1 MANTLDNIKAALIDL
16 DIPQVASRVRQ
27 ALAEGLSPETVLEE
41 GLIAGMNVI
50 GERFN
55 EGELFMPEILV
66 AAKAMHAGME
76 ILKPLLTGT
85 GHRAKGTVVIGTI
98 QGDLHDIGKNLVAM
112 MLEGAGFSVV
122 DLGVDV
128 SAEAFAAAVETHRPQ
143 VVGLSCLLTSTMP
156 QLPATIQRLAS
167 WRPQLKIVIGGAPVT
182 QAYAEK
188 IGADGYAPNAAAA
201 VDKVRGLMAGG

>member
-1 MANTLDNIKAALIDL
+1 MVNTLDNIKAALIDL
-16 DIPQVASRVRQ
+16 DIPQVASQVRQ
-27 ALAEGLSPETVLEE
+27 ALAEGLNPETVLEE

-50 GERFN
+50 GERFK

-76 ILKPLLTGT
+76 ILKPLLAGA

-156 QLPATIQRLAS
+156 QLPATIQRLAP
-167 WRPQLKIVIGGAPVT
+167 WRPQLRIVVGGAPVT